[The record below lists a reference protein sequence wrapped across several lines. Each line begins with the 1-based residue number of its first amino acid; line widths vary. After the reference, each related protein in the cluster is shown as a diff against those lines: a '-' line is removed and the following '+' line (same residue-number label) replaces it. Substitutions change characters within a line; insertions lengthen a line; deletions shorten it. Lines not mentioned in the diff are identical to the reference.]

1 LVALE
6 LQKYEVDVE
15 ELVEGAQKEDKI
27 EHKLKDI
34 IKAWDKMKF
43 DFEVHKDVPILAE
56 TTEIVELVEQHGM
69 DIQGMLA
76 SKDVAE
82 FKETVEKWRNNM
94 KTLDS
99 VIDKWK
105 KVQSDWKILRPIFI
119 ESDDIRA
126 QLPEAT
132 VTFQKVNE
140 EWRELMIEAS
150 EDAGVISC
158 ATADGRLEKLRTF
171 EMEIE
176 TCNKALSD
184 QLESKRKLFPRFY
197 FVSQEILLTILSNS
211 GNPEK
216 VNEYMGDCFD
226 GMGFVVFDET
236 V

>member
-27 EHKLKDI
+27 ENKLKDI

-43 DFEVHKDVPILAE
+43 DFESHKDVPILAE

-119 ESDDIRA
+119 ESEDIRA

-132 VTFQKVNE
+132 VTFQRVNE

-150 EDAGVISC
+150 EEPGVIAA
-158 ATADGRLEKLRTF
+158 ATADGRLEKLRSF
-171 EMEIE
+171 EAEIE

-197 FVSQEILLTILSNS
+197 FVSQDILLTILSNA
-211 GNPEK
+211 
-216 VNEYMGDCFD
+216 
-226 GMGFVVFDET
+226 
-236 V
+236 

>member
-1 LVALE
+1 
-6 LQKYEVDVE
+6 VDVE

-27 EHKLKDI
+27 ENKLKDI
-34 IKAWDKMKF
+34 IKSWDKMKF
-43 DFEVHKDVPILAE
+43 EFESHKDVPILAE

-119 ESDDIRA
+119 ESEDIRA

-132 VTFQKVNE
+132 VTFQRVNE

-150 EDAGVISC
+150 EEPGVIAA
-158 ATADGRLEKLRTF
+158 ATADGRLEKLKTF
-171 EMEIE
+171 EAEIE

-184 QLESKRKLFPRFY
+184 QLESKRKLSPRFY
-197 FVSQEILLTILSNS
+197 FVSQDILLTILSNA
-211 GNPEK
+211 
-216 VNEYMGDCFD
+216 
-226 GMGFVVFDET
+226 
-236 V
+236 

>member
-1 LVALE
+1 
-6 LQKYEVDVE
+6 
-15 ELVEGAQKEDKI
+15 
-27 EHKLKDI
+27 
-34 IKAWDKMKF
+34 MKF
-43 DFEVHKDVPILAE
+43 EFESHKDVPILAE

-119 ESDDIRA
+119 ESEDIRA

-132 VTFQKVNE
+132 VTFQRVNE

-150 EDAGVISC
+150 EEPGVIAA
-158 ATADGRLEKLRTF
+158 ATADGRLEKLKTF
-171 EMEIE
+171 EAEIE

-197 FVSQEILLTILSNS
+197 FVSQDILLTILSNA
-211 GNPEK
+211 
-216 VNEYMGDCFD
+216 
-226 GMGFVVFDET
+226 
-236 V
+236 

>member
-1 LVALE
+1 
-6 LQKYEVDVE
+6 VDVE

-27 EHKLKDI
+27 ENKLKDI
-34 IKAWDKMKF
+34 IKSWDKMKF
-43 DFEVHKDVPILAE
+43 EFESHKDVPILAE

-119 ESDDIRA
+119 ESEDIRA

-132 VTFQKVNE
+132 VTFQRVNE

-150 EDAGVISC
+150 EEPGVIAA
-158 ATADGRLEKLRTF
+158 ATADGRLEKLKTF
-171 EMEIE
+171 EAEIE

-197 FVSQEILLTILSNS
+197 FVSQDILLTILSNA
-211 GNPEK
+211 
-216 VNEYMGDCFD
+216 
-226 GMGFVVFDET
+226 
-236 V
+236 